1 MKYMIGIIVLGVALG
16 GVYIWGVNSSTK
28 VEYKQGE
35 TIEKPVEVNPLDKQI
50 EIREKELEEKYTK
63 IKSIEARIDVNVA
76 EIERLNAQVK
86 ADRAELSGFMT
97 ATASGR

>member
-1 MKYMIGIIVLGVALG
+1 MKYLILISVLGVALG
-16 GVYIWGVNSSTK
+16 GVYLWGVNNSTK

-76 EIERLNAQVK
+76 EVARLNEQIK
-86 ADRAELSGFMT
+86 MDRAELSDFMT
-97 ATASGR
+97 GAQ